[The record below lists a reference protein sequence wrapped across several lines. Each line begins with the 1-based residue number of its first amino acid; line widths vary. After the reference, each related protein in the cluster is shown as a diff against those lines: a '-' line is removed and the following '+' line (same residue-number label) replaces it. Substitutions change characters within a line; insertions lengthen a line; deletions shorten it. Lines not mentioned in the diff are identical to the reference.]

1 MIKGYCESVYGNFR
15 TKTFSD
21 IYGSV
26 DEFLAEYKTVGIPT
40 TLTDDTAKTL
50 YYILYANFGNSH
62 IASSDENR
70 FQYQLFS
77 TIWQYGPTWERE
89 VAIQKRLRELSE
101 DDLLKGSTQIYNN
114 AANPGTEPTTETL
127 EELQYINNQNV
138 TKNKKGV
145 LEGYA
150 LLMSLLKNDVT
161 TEFISRFKKLFI
173 VIAQPELPLL
183 YEEISDDN

>member
-1 MIKGYCESVYGNFR
+1 MIKGYCGSVYGNFR
-15 TKTFSD
+15 TRTFSD
-21 IYGSV
+21 IYETV
-26 DEFLAEYKTVGIPT
+26 DKFIAEYTTIGIPT
-40 TLTDDTAKTL
+40 TITNDTAKTL

-77 TIWQYGPTWERE
+77 IIWQYGPTWERE

-114 AANPGTEPTTETL
+114 AQNPGTEPTTETL

-138 TKNKKGV
+138 TKSKKGV
-145 LEGYA
+145 LEAYG
-150 LLMSLLKNDVT
+150 LLMSLLRNDVT
-161 TEFISRFKKLFI
+161 TEFINRFKKLFI
-173 VIAQPELPLL
+173 VIAQPDLPLL
-183 YEEISDDN
+183 YEEIQED